1 MTASSRVR
9 RLMASAAAAGLLAGG
24 STGFLRPPAQA
35 ARPSGNTATTAPTA
49 PTARLV
55 RTARCP
61 LGELAI
67 SLPPGHEAPGL
78 ARRRVAGFLDGL
90 RPALAPGHRDDILLI
105 VSELVTN
112 AVVHAPGPYA
122 LALTADADAGT
133 VDVAVDDG
141 STTVPVPRRPD
152 VTGGT
157 GGRGLRIAEDL
168 GARLFTEPV
177 PGGKRVHA
185 TIAPP
190 CRPGMRPVRFGGGMD
205 D

>member
-1 MTASSRVR
+1 M
-9 RLMASAAAAGLLAGG
+9 
-24 STGFLRPPAQA
+24 
-35 ARPSGNTATTAPTA
+35 TAPTA
-49 PTARLV
+49 PLV
-55 RTARCP
+55 RPAHHP
-61 LGELAI
+61 PGELAI
-67 SLPPGHEAPGL
+67 ALPPGREAPGL
-78 ARRRVAGFLDGL
+78 ARRRAAGFLDGL
-90 RPALAPGHRDDILLI
+90 RPPLAPGRRDDILLI

-141 STTVPVPRRPD
+141 STAAPVPRRPD
-152 VTGGT
+152 ATAAT

-185 TIAPP
+185 TLAPSP
-190 CRPGMRPVRFGGGMD
+190 CRAGMRPVLFGGGMD